1 MRLGYASWIVTLAA
15 AAIACSQ
22 GAAEKRRDQPAQGA
36 GDGGGLAVGDVGSL
50 RHTCDT
56 SQPGAPI
63 LRRLTRQELEN
74 SIGDVFPE
82 IAGDWG
88 GVQLGPDPNSNLG
101 FANDATVLLVGDSV
115 AEKILATAEDVA
127 RLVTDDTRLPQL
139 LPCSQIAKDAAC
151 AATFIGQYGPRLFR
165 RPLTADEQASYAAYH
180 ASVAGRSTFAL
191 GIKWTL
197 VAMMQ
202 SPHAVYRS
210 ELGDAKASYAAG
222 QTYPLT
228 QYQIAS
234 ELAYTFG
241 GSTPSAD
248 LLAKAGRGE
257 LSTADQ
263 LVIEARK
270 LQQTDRGQEVIREFF
285 REWLDYKTVV
295 DKVKTTTKDF
305 DLVKGPMA
313 EETRRF
319 LDQVVLTKNG
329 GVRDLLT
336 APYTVVNSSLA
347 TFYGIGSGGAI
358 LDYQMVDRPANM
370 SVGILAQA
378 SILAGN
384 AQADRSSPTKR
395 GLLIFEKLFC
405 NVRPKPPA
413 MVPPLEMRAPPD
425 PTKTTRERFEKQ
437 HANQAP
443 CNGCHVQFDPIG
455 FSAEHFDEVGR
466 YRDNENGNAIDA
478 TGKNIPIDPSAGDA
492 STKISF
498 DGLTDLANKLSALP
512 EVSDCVSGYISTYSF
527 GGVFDCPAEEQ
538 RRALAAGTIG
548 LREYMAQLA
557 GTAHFVRR
565 SQ

>member
-1 MRLGYASWIVTLAA
+1 LALIA
-15 AAIACSQ
+15 GAVACSQ
-22 GAAEKRRDQPAQGA
+22 PAAERRRDQPAG
-36 GDGGGLAVGDVGSL
+36 GSDGGGLAVGNVDSL
-50 RHTCDT
+50 RHTCEA

-88 GVQLGPDPNSNLG
+88 GVQLGPDPNSTLG
-101 FANDATVLLVGDSV
+101 FANDASVLLVGDSV

-127 RLVTDDTRLPQL
+127 RLVTDDTRLPQV
-139 LPCSQIAKDAAC
+139 LPCSQTTKDAMC
-151 AATFIGQYGPRLFR
+151 AAQFIGQYGPRLFR

-210 ELGDAKASYAAG
+210 ELGDANGNYTAG

-248 LLAKAGRGE
+248 LLAKAMRGE

-263 LVIEARK
+263 LVIESRK
-270 LQQTDRGQEVIREFF
+270 LQQTDRGQEAVREFF
-285 REWLDYKTVV
+285 REWLSYRTVV

-319 LDQVVLTKNG
+319 LDQVVFTKNG
-329 GVRDLLT
+329 GVRELLT
-336 APYTVVNSSLA
+336 APYTVVNGGLA
-347 TFYGIGSGGAI
+347 SFYGIGGAI
-358 LDYQMVDRPANM
+358 VDYQVVDRPANM
-370 SVGILAQA
+370 SVGLLAQA

-395 GLLIFEKLFC
+395 GLLVFEKLFC
-405 NVRPKPPA
+405 NERPKPPA

-455 FSAEHFDEVGR
+455 FGFEHFDEVGR
-466 YRDNENGNAIDA
+466 YRANENGNAIDA

-492 STKISF
+492 SPKITF
-498 DGLTDLANKLSALP
+498 DGLTDLANKLADLP
-512 EVSDCVSGYISTYSF
+512 EVTDCVSGFVSIYAF

-538 RRALAAGTIG
+538 RHALADGTIG
-548 LREYMAQLA
+548 VREYMAQLA

-565 SQ
+565 IP